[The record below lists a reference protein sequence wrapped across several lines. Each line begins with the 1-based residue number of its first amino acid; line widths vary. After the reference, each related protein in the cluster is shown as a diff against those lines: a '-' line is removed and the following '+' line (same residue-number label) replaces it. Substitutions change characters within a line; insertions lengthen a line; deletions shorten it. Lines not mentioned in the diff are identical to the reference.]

1 MSGAISA
8 FLLVTAFL
16 TALLSGV
23 LGMAGGLVLMGALAL
38 MLPVSAAFVTHGILQ
53 LASNGWR
60 ALLHWR
66 HINLPIVG
74 NYALASLAAAAV
86 VALLAW
92 VPSKPW
98 LFLLLG
104 LVPMLVWLPKER
116 LRLDAAQPWQARLS
130 GFLVTAL
137 NLTAGVAGP
146 LLDIFFVR
154 TELNRHQIVA
164 TKAATQV
171 FAHLA
176 KIIVYGLPLWS
187 AAMDS
192 SPAGQG
198 AEALPPLWLFA
209 LAIPMSAIGTWCGGL
224 ILDRISDVN
233 FKRVTAWV
241 VTAIGLLYL
250 YKAAILFLA

>member
-1 MSGAISA
+1 MNSAIAA
-8 FLLVTAFL
+8 FLLATAFL

-38 MLPVSAAFVTHGILQ
+38 VLPVSAAFVTHGILQ
-53 LASNGWR
+53 FAANGWR
-60 ALLHWR
+60 AILHRQHVSW
-66 HINLPIVG
+66 PIVG
-74 NYALASLAAAAV
+74 NYALASAVAAGV
-86 VALLAW
+86 VALIAW

-116 LRLDAAQPWQARLS
+116 LQLDAARPWQARAS
-130 GFLVTAL
+130 GFLVTGL
-137 NLTAGVAGP
+137 NLSAGVAGP

-154 TELNRHQIVA
+154 TALNRHQIVA

-176 KIIVYGLPLWS
+176 KIVVYGLPLIG
-187 AAMDS
+187 AAGS
-192 SPAGQG
+192 G
-198 AEALPPLWLFA
+198 AMPPLWLFA
-209 LAIPMSAIGTWCGGL
+209 IAIPLSALGTWCGGK

-241 VTAIGLLYL
+241 VTAIGVLYL
-250 YKAAILFLA
+250 YKAAVLFLA